1 MPRVVP
7 SQVIELI
14 DKLFPWAKDQREGDT
29 KNFLSAENMYSTSA
43 VLDLLQHV
51 PSELITLGPETN
63 AEFVSSVA
71 SLRTLLQQWQIRD
84 KRFDRLPGMRH
95 LSPVALIRQ
104 GLAKCKDEFPL
115 SGSAKLNFIPDEELR
130 ERLSLDIGAV
140 ETAFANL
147 EWKAATV
154 LAGSI
159 IEALLLW
166 VLEKHFSPNGVKS
179 AVDRLVAKGVARK
192 PKADLKYWD
201 LHHYAEVAAE
211 LKAMEED
218 TVQLV
223 RLAKDYR
230 NLIHPG
236 KAERLGQACNRAT
249 AMTAISAL
257 DRVVEDL
264 RKKFLSHVNLIAEL
278 K

>member
-7 SQVIELI
+7 SQVVELI
-14 DKLFPWAKDQREGDT
+14 DKLFPWAKDQREGDQ
-29 KNFLSAENMYSTSA
+29 KNYLTAANAYSISA

-51 PSELITLGPETN
+51 PSELITLGPEDF

-71 SLRTLLQQWQIRD
+71 VLRTLMQRWQIRD
-84 KRFDRLPGMRH
+84 GQFTRIPGMRH
-95 LSPVALIRQ
+95 LSPITLIRQ
-104 GLAKCKDEFPL
+104 ALAKCKDEFPV
-115 SGSAKLNFIPDEELR
+115 SGGTHLNFISDNGLR
-130 ERLSLDIGAV
+130 ERLRLDIGAV
-140 ETAFANL
+140 ETTFANL

-154 LAGSI
+154 LAGSV

-166 VLEKHFSPNGVKS
+166 VLEKHFSNEVKS
-179 AVDRLVAKGVARK
+179 AVDRLVVKGVFGR
-192 PKADLKYWD
+192 PKGDPKYWD
-201 LHHYAEVAAE
+201 LYHYAEVAAE
-211 LKAMEED
+211 LKAVEED

-223 RLAKDYR
+223 RLARNYR

-236 KAERLGQACNRAT
+236 KVERLGQACNRAT

-264 RKKFLSHVNLIAEL
+264 TKRFPVAAKAT
-278 K
+278 